1 MYIDFKEALDIEL
14 KDLHYLEKRHD
25 LAPKHWY
32 EMYGFLIIPIE
43 CKYYIKTQFNRI
55 FGDFPTKE
63 EAEEYILLYLKNNY
77 LFFEI
82 PENEKE
88 NFECIA
94 KSWEDRIYEDKDD
107 WRLHLTIHGN
117 YIENPEGYIYHRRYY
132 KVSTAIADIAY
143 RKRHRKP
150 PQTEYEKKGINPET
164 GRYISRYFAKKANSK
179 GKKIVKVENE
189 YVLMDALE
197 YYKYKKNNRQYFG

>member
-25 LAPKHWY
+25 LAPKRWY

-63 EAEEYILLYLKNNY
+63 GAEEYILLYLKNHY

-82 PENEKE
+82 PENERE

-107 WRLHLTIHGN
+107 WHLHLTIHGN
-117 YIENPEGYIYHRRYY
+117 YIGNPEGYIYHRRYY
-132 KVSTAIADIAY
+132 KASTAIADIAY

-164 GRYISRYFAKKANSK
+164 GRYISRYFAKKANQER
-179 GKKIVKVENE
+179 KKVVKVGNE
-189 YVLMDALE
+189 YVLMDAVE
-197 YYKYKKNNRQYFG
+197 YYRYRKGEK

>member
-1 MYIDFKEALDIEL
+1 MYIDFKEALDITLEEL
-14 KDLHYLEKRHD
+14 HD
-25 LAPKHWY
+25 MENKYIYSGKHWY

-77 LFFEI
+77 LFFEL
-82 PENEKE
+82 PKDERE

-107 WRLHLTIHGN
+107 WRLHLTINGN
-117 YIENPEGYIYHRRYY
+117 YIENPEGYVYHRRYY
-132 KVSTAIADIAY
+132 KASTAIADIAY

-150 PQTEYEKKGINPET
+150 PQIENEKKGINPET
-164 GRYISRYFAKKANSK
+164 GRYISRYFAKKSNSE
-179 GKKIVKVENE
+179 GKKIVKIGNE
-189 YVLMDALE
+189 YVLMDVAE
-197 YYKYKKNNRQYFG
+197 YYEYRKGEK

>member
-14 KDLHYLEKRHD
+14 KDLHYLEKRQD

-179 GKKIVKVENE
+179 GKKIVKVGNE
-189 YVLMDALE
+189 YVLMDAVE
-197 YYKYKKNNRQYFG
+197 YYRYRKGEK

>member
-1 MYIDFKEALDIEL
+1 MYIDFKEALDIDL

-25 LAPKHWY
+25 LAPRRWY

-94 KSWEDRIYEDKDD
+94 KSWEERIYEDKDD
-107 WRLHLTIHGN
+107 WGLHLNIHGN
-117 YIENPEGYIYHRRYY
+117 YIENPEGYVYHRRYC

-164 GRYISRYFAKKANSK
+164 GRYISRYFAKKANSE

-197 YYKYKKNNRQYFG
+197 YYEYKKK

>member
-1 MYIDFKEALDIEL
+1 MYIDFKEASDIQL
-14 KDLHYLEKRHD
+14 YHLHYLEKRHD

-32 EMYGFLIIPIE
+32 EMYGFMIIEIE
-43 CKYYIKTQFNRI
+43 TKYYIKTQFNRI
-55 FGDFPTKE
+55 LGSFPIKE
-63 EAEEYILLYLKNNY
+63 EAEEFILNYLKKNY

-82 PENEKE
+82 PENERE

-94 KSWEDRIYEDKDD
+94 KSWEDRIYEDKDN
-107 WRLHLTIHGN
+107 WKLHLTINGN

-132 KVSTAIADIAY
+132 KASTAIADIAY

-164 GRYISRYFAKKANSK
+164 GRYISRYFAKKANQER
-179 GKKIVKVENE
+179 KKVVKVGNE
-189 YVLMDALE
+189 YVLMDAVE
-197 YYKYKKNNRQYFG
+197 YYRYRKGEK

>member
-107 WRLHLTIHGN
+107 WHLHLTIHGN

-132 KVSTAIADIAY
+132 KASTAIADIAY

-164 GRYISRYFAKKANSK
+164 GRYISRYFAKKANQER
-179 GKKIVKVENE
+179 KKVVKVGNE
-189 YVLMDALE
+189 YVLMDAVE
-197 YYKYKKNNRQYFG
+197 YYRYRKGEK

>member
-25 LAPKHWY
+25 LAPKRWY

-63 EAEEYILLYLKNNY
+63 EAEENILLYLKNNY

-107 WRLHLTIHGN
+107 WHLHLTIHGN

-132 KVSTAIADIAY
+132 KASTAIADIAY

-197 YYKYKKNNRQYFG
+197 YYEYKKK

>member
-189 YVLMDALE
+189 YVLMDETE
-197 YYKYKKNNRQYFG
+197 YYEYKKK

>member
-1 MYIDFKEALDIEL
+1 MYIDFKEASDIQL
-14 KDLHYLEKRHD
+14 YHLHYLEKRHD

-107 WRLHLTIHGN
+107 WHLHLTIHGN

-132 KVSTAIADIAY
+132 KASTAIADIAY

-179 GKKIVKVENE
+179 RKKIVKVENE

-197 YYKYKKNNRQYFG
+197 YYKYKKK

>member
-25 LAPKHWY
+25 LAPKRWY

-55 FGDFPTKE
+55 FGDFPIKE

-88 NFECIA
+88 NFECIV

-197 YYKYKKNNRQYFG
+197 YYKFKKK

>member
-43 CKYYIKTQFNRI
+43 RNYCIKTQFNRI

-63 EAEEYILLYLKNNY
+63 GAEEYILLYLKNHY

-82 PENEKE
+82 PENERE

-107 WRLHLTIHGN
+107 WHLHLTIHGN

-132 KVSTAIADIAY
+132 KASTAIADIAY

-164 GRYISRYFAKKANSK
+164 GRYISRYFAKKANQER
-179 GKKIVKVENE
+179 KKVVKVGNE
-189 YVLMDALE
+189 YVLMDAVE
-197 YYKYKKNNRQYFG
+197 YYRYRKGEK

>member
-189 YVLMDALE
+189 YVLMDAVE
-197 YYKYKKNNRQYFG
+197 YYRYRKGVK

>member
-1 MYIDFKEALDIEL
+1 MYIDFKEASDIQL
-14 KDLHYLEKRHD
+14 YYLHYLEKRHD

-117 YIENPEGYIYHRRYY
+117 YIENPEGYIYRRRYY

-164 GRYISRYFAKKANSK
+164 GRYISRYFAKKANSE

-197 YYKYKKNNRQYFG
+197 YYEYKKK

>member
-1 MYIDFKEALDIEL
+1 MYIDFKEALDIDL

-189 YVLMDALE
+189 YVLMEALE
-197 YYKYKKNNRQYFG
+197 YYKYKKK

>member
-1 MYIDFKEALDIEL
+1 MYIDFKEALDIDL

-117 YIENPEGYIYHRRYY
+117 YIENPEGYVYHRRYY

-189 YVLMDALE
+189 YVLMDETE
-197 YYKYKKNNRQYFG
+197 YYEYKKK

>member
-14 KDLHYLEKRHD
+14 KDLHYLEKRYD

-43 CKYYIKTQFNRI
+43 CKYSIKTQFNRI

-197 YYKYKKNNRQYFG
+197 YYKYKKK

>member
-32 EMYGFLIIPIE
+32 EMYGFLIIPVE

-63 EAEEYILLYLKNNY
+63 EAEEYILLYLKNKY

-197 YYKYKKNNRQYFG
+197 YYKYKKK

>member
-1 MYIDFKEALDIEL
+1 MYIDFKEALDIDL

-55 FGDFPTKE
+55 FGDFLTKE

-197 YYKYKKNNRQYFG
+197 YYKYKKK

>member
-25 LAPKHWY
+25 LAQKRWY

-63 EAEEYILLYLKNNY
+63 AAEEYILLYLKNHY
-77 LFFEI
+77 LFFEL
-82 PENEKE
+82 PKDERE

-94 KSWEDRIYEDKDD
+94 KSWEDRIYEDKDG
-107 WRLHLTIHGN
+107 WRLHLTINGN
-117 YIENPEGYIYHRRYY
+117 YIENPEGYVYHRRYY
-132 KVSTAIADIAY
+132 KASTAIADIAY
-143 RKRHRKP
+143 RKRHLKP
-150 PQTEYEKKGINPET
+150 PQTEYERKGINPEA
-164 GRYISRYFAKKANSK
+164 GRYISRYFAMKANCQ
-179 GKKIVKVENE
+179 
-189 YVLMDALE
+189 
-197 YYKYKKNNRQYFG
+197 R

>member
-25 LAPKHWY
+25 LAPKRWY

-77 LFFEI
+77 LFFEL
-82 PENEKE
+82 PENERE

-94 KSWEDRIYEDKDD
+94 KAWEDRIYEDKDN
-107 WRLHLTIHGN
+107 WKLYLTINGN

-132 KVSTAIADIAY
+132 KASTAIADIAY

-164 GRYISRYFAKKANSK
+164 GRYISRYFAKKANQER
-179 GKKIVKVENE
+179 KKVVKVGNE
-189 YVLMDALE
+189 YVLMDAVE
-197 YYKYKKNNRQYFG
+197 YYRYRKGEK

>member
-117 YIENPEGYIYHRRYY
+117 YIENPEGYVYHRRYY

-164 GRYISRYFAKKANSK
+164 GRYISRYFAKKANRE

-189 YVLMDALE
+189 YVLMEELE
-197 YYKYKKNNRQYFG
+197 YYEYKKK

>member
-14 KDLHYLEKRHD
+14 KDLHYLEKRDD

-107 WRLHLTIHGN
+107 WHLHLTIHGN
-117 YIENPEGYIYHRRYY
+117 YIENPEGYVYHRRYY
-132 KVSTAIADIAY
+132 KVSTAISDIAY
-143 RKRHRKP
+143 RKRHRKA

-164 GRYISRYFAKKANSK
+164 GRYISRYFAKKANQER
-179 GKKIVKVENE
+179 KKVVKVGNE
-189 YVLMDALE
+189 YVLMDAVE
-197 YYKYKKNNRQYFG
+197 YYRYRKGEK

>member
-1 MYIDFKEALDIEL
+1 MYIDFKEASDIQL
-14 KDLHYLEKRHD
+14 YHLHYLEKRHD

-63 EAEEYILLYLKNNY
+63 EAEEYILLYLKNHY

-82 PENEKE
+82 PENERE

-107 WRLHLTIHGN
+107 WRLHLTINGN
-117 YIENPEGYIYHRRYY
+117 YIENPEGYVYHRRYY

-164 GRYISRYFAKKANSK
+164 GR
-179 GKKIVKVENE
+179 
-189 YVLMDALE
+189 
-197 YYKYKKNNRQYFG
+197 

>member
-117 YIENPEGYIYHRRYY
+117 YIENPEGYIYHRRFY
-132 KVSTAIADIAY
+132 KVSTAIADIGY

-150 PQTEYEKKGINPET
+150 PQTEYERKGINPET
-164 GRYISRYFAKKANSK
+164 GRYISRYFAKKANCER
-179 GKKIVKVENE
+179 KKIVKVENE
-189 YVLMDALE
+189 YVLMDETE
-197 YYKYKKNNRQYFG
+197 YYEYRKK

>member
-25 LAPKHWY
+25 LAPKRWY

-63 EAEEYILLYLKNNY
+63 GAEEYILLYLKNHY

-82 PENEKE
+82 PENERE

-107 WRLHLTIHGN
+107 WHLHLTIHGN

-197 YYKYKKNNRQYFG
+197 YYKYKKK

>member
-94 KSWEDRIYEDKDD
+94 KTWEDRIYEDKDD

-189 YVLMDALE
+189 YVLMEALE
-197 YYKYKKNNRQYFG
+197 YYRYRKGEK

>member
-25 LAPKHWY
+25 LAPKRWY

-94 KSWEDRIYEDKDD
+94 KSWEGRVYEDKDD

-117 YIENPEGYIYHRRYY
+117 YIENPEGYVYHRRYY

-150 PQTEYEKKGINPET
+150 PQTEYERKGINPET
-164 GRYISRYFAKKANSK
+164 GRYISRYFAKKANCER
-179 GKKIVKVENE
+179 KKIVKVENE
-189 YVLMDALE
+189 YVLMDETE
-197 YYKYKKNNRQYFG
+197 YYEYRKK

>member
-14 KDLHYLEKRHD
+14 KELHYLEKRHD

-197 YYKYKKNNRQYFG
+197 YYEFKKK

>member
-1 MYIDFKEALDIEL
+1 MYIDFKEASDIQL
-14 KDLHYLEKRHD
+14 CHLHYLEKRHD

-107 WRLHLTIHGN
+107 WRLHLTMHGN
-117 YIENPEGYIYHRRYY
+117 YIENPDGYIYHRRYY

-189 YVLMDALE
+189 YVLMEALE
-197 YYKYKKNNRQYFG
+197 YYVFKKK

>member
-43 CKYYIKTQFNRI
+43 RNYCIKTQFNRI

-63 EAEEYILLYLKNNY
+63 GAEEYILLYLKNHY
-77 LFFEI
+77 FFFEI
-82 PENEKE
+82 PENERE

-107 WRLHLTIHGN
+107 WHLHLTIHGN

-132 KVSTAIADIAY
+132 KASTAIADIAY

-164 GRYISRYFAKKANSK
+164 GRYISRYFAKKANQER
-179 GKKIVKVENE
+179 KKVVKVGNE
-189 YVLMDALE
+189 YVLMDAVE
-197 YYKYKKNNRQYFG
+197 YYRYRKGEK

>member
-1 MYIDFKEALDIEL
+1 MYIDFKEASDIQL
-14 KDLHYLEKRHD
+14 HDLHYLEKRHD
-25 LAPKHWY
+25 LAPKRWY

-117 YIENPEGYIYHRRYY
+117 YIENPEGYVYHRRYY

-164 GRYISRYFAKKANSK
+164 GRYISRYFAKKVNSE

-189 YVLMDALE
+189 YVLMDETE
-197 YYKYKKNNRQYFG
+197 YYEYKKK

>member
-25 LAPKHWY
+25 LAPKRWY

-107 WRLHLTIHGN
+107 WRLHLTIYGN

-197 YYKYKKNNRQYFG
+197 YYEYKKK

>member
-1 MYIDFKEALDIEL
+1 MYIDFKEALDIDL

-150 PQTEYEKKGINPET
+150 PKTEYEKKGINPET

-189 YVLMDALE
+189 YVLMEALE
-197 YYKYKKNNRQYFG
+197 YYKYKKK

>member
-1 MYIDFKEALDIEL
+1 MYIDFKEASDIQL
-14 KDLHYLEKRHD
+14 YHLHYLEKRHD
-25 LAPKHWY
+25 LAPKRWY

-82 PENEKE
+82 PENERE

-107 WRLHLTIHGN
+107 WHLHLTIHGN
-117 YIENPEGYIYHRRYY
+117 YIENPEGYLYHRRYY
-132 KVSTAIADIAY
+132 KASTAIADIAY

-164 GRYISRYFAKKANSK
+164 GRYISRYFAKKANQER
-179 GKKIVKVENE
+179 KKVVKVGNE
-189 YVLMDALE
+189 YVLMDAVE
-197 YYKYKKNNRQYFG
+197 YYRYRKGEK

>member
-1 MYIDFKEALDIEL
+1 MYIDFKEALDITLEEL
-14 KDLHYLEKRHD
+14 HD
-25 LAPKHWY
+25 MENKYIYSGKHWY

-197 YYKYKKNNRQYFG
+197 YYKYKKK

>member
-107 WRLHLTIHGN
+107 WHLHLTIHGN
-117 YIENPEGYIYHRRYY
+117 YIENPEGYIYHRCYY
-132 KVSTAIADIAY
+132 KTSTAIADIAY

-164 GRYISRYFAKKANSK
+164 GRYISRYFAKKANQER
-179 GKKIVKVENE
+179 KKVVKVGNE
-189 YVLMDALE
+189 YVLMDAVE
-197 YYKYKKNNRQYFG
+197 YYRYRKGEK

>member
-117 YIENPEGYIYHRRYY
+117 YIENPEGYVYHRRYY

-143 RKRHRKP
+143 RKSHRKP

-164 GRYISRYFAKKANSK
+164 GRYISRYFAKKANIE

-197 YYKYKKNNRQYFG
+197 YYEYKKK